1 SRATGSVGAT
11 GRAVMGPVRYH
22 REPNCT
28 NCTNCTRPTS
38 STAVPPSSSPNS
50 SGDFAG
56 GFASARPVLLQEL
69 LDPAGRGEPARL
81 VRRREESGN
90 LAPESH
96 RLLRGKIPR
105 ELIEQADELTDVRG
119 ARNPLLT
126 GEPALE
132 LRAGGTAGS
141 RSVEEVP
148 QAVRA
153 QGDLRSRLAQRE
165 PGRLARDR
173 ITQEG
178 NWERRDVTPATTHSV
193 APGCASCGVC

>member
-1 SRATGSVGAT
+1 
-11 GRAVMGPVRYH
+11 
-22 REPNCT
+22 
-28 NCTNCTRPTS
+28 
-38 STAVPPSSSPNS
+38 
-50 SGDFAG
+50 
-56 GFASARPVLLQEL
+56 
-69 LDPAGRGEPARL
+69 
-81 VRRREESGN
+81 ESGN

-96 RLLRGKIPR
+96 RLLRGKISR

-132 LRAGGTAGS
+132 LRAGGAAGS

-165 PGRLARDR
+165 QRVTRPPNIGQLVRLLDELSGDLSP
-173 ITQEG
+173 Q
-178 NWERRDVTPATTHSV
+178 
-193 APGCASCGVC
+193 